1 MTCTAI
7 ITEDLTLAASTG
19 FSKRW
24 QWLIDDVPVDLSG
37 WTGVARGRDK
47 HTDGSMWFEATTANG
62 QLALDADGNVEIEI
76 PHTAPYA
83 SLAAA
88 RRGVYDVYL
97 TSPDGTPTRFADGAL
112 RLVPRVVTP

>member
-1 MTCTAI
+1 MTCTAT
-7 ITEDLTLAASTG
+7 ITEDLTLATAAP

-24 QWLIDDVPVDLSG
+24 QWLIDDQPVDLSG
-37 WTGVARGRDK
+37 WTGVARGRDL
-47 HTDGSMWFEATTANG
+47 HASGSMWFEATTANS
-62 QLALDADGNVEIEI
+62 QLTLDADGNVELEI

-83 SLAAA
+83 SLTAA